1 MKSESH
7 VKNVNSWY
15 KIYIIFKWKIVEIQR
30 SLSFSGLQSL
40 CECIVLCLLVLL
52 AHSASISSF
61 WKFTVC
67 IQCDTIKR
75 IMTHKVFI
83 WDVLV
88 NCKQK
93 QTHSTSSVA
102 YSQNKLILLLNNS
115 KTWLLNQNEIL
126 PCIGG
131 VGGKLTQWCCFGT
144 TPFLPDCEKEKW
156 KAPIKN
162 CFWLVEI

>member
-1 MKSESH
+1 MKDCW
-7 VKNVNSWY
+7 NP
-15 KIYIIFKWKIVEIQR
+15 KIPLV
-30 SLSFSGLQSL
+30 LCGLQSL
-40 CECIVLCLLVLL
+40 CACIVLCLLVLL

-61 WKFTVC
+61 CKCAVC

-75 IMTHKVFI
+75 IMAHKVFI

-93 QTHSTSSVA
+93 QTYSTTSVA
-102 YSQNKLILLLNNS
+102 YSQNKPILLLNNS

-126 PCIGG
+126 PFIGG
-131 VGGKLTQWCCFGT
+131 VGQVDPPPVFWKLYTFTVMWVTMYFGT